1 MDDAGDPVGDAAA
14 TERAKTAQAT
24 AKAWRDVVL
33 SLVAAGVFGAL
44 LTAYI
49 LKSVKLPE
57 GPVLVATSDSAP
69 RGPDTLEIAQ
79 RVASAFVEALHA
91 GDAADAYALM
101 ARPYRESATLAA
113 FQHAWRTPLLA
124 SPRAVKLTRAK
135 ESAMQ
140 VDGKLLRTATFTATG
155 VLVTAAGALDV
166 SFTFLRDADDAHVL
180 AVFVAGVPIIQ
191 GMGPST
197 TH

>member
-1 MDDAGDPVGDAAA
+1 VDDAGDPAGDAAA
-14 TERAKTAQAT
+14 TERAKT

-44 LTAYI
+44 FTAYI

-57 GPVLVATSDSAP
+57 GPVLVATSDAAP

-79 RVASAFVEALHA
+79 RVAGAFVEALRS

-124 SPRAVKLTRAK
+124 SPRAVKLSRAS
-135 ESAMQ
+135 ERATQ
-140 VDGKLLRTATFTATG
+140 LDGKFLRTATFTATG
-155 VLVTAAGALDV
+155 VLVAAVGALDV
-166 SFTFLRDADDAHVL
+166 SFTFLREADDAHVL
-180 AVFVAGVPIIQ
+180 AVFVGGVPIVQ

-197 TH
+197 TR